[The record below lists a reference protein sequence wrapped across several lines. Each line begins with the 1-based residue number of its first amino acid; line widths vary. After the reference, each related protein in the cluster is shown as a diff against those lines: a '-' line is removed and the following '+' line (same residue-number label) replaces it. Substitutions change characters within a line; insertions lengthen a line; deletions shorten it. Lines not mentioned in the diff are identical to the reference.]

1 MKQENLPKNNILKLS
16 IDGLLHQFGEDL
28 PILFSTASQCEDISQ
43 FVEKLRTITRQYLQH
58 DNSQIIQQAAGE
70 LETLL
75 DYEGTSIMELSKNKR
90 IHIDTIYNLW
100 LFLNDELP
108 DHQPTDIFIDLYFL
122 FMQLAGKYIPPKD
135 MQVENQMK
143 RWKSGLN
150 PEILESRKKNK
161 ARIIDKLITKIELR
175 ISPNTKYRF
184 EENRTY
190 EQKRLQVEQWWE
202 NYKFHLAM
210 AIKSP
215 KELNLYLGKTLP
227 EETMEL
233 LANARKKEMP
243 FFITPYYLSLLN
255 IEKDGYDDRTIRSY
269 VLYSENL
276 VDSYGHIRAW
286 EREDQVEDGKPNAAG
301 WLLPE
306 GHNIHR
312 RYPDVAIMIPD
323 SMGRAC
329 GGLCAVCQRMYDFQ
343 SERLNFNFAELKP
356 KESWDKKL
364 QRIMSYF
371 ENDTQ
376 LRDILITGGDAF
388 MSQNATLAKILD
400 AVYKMALRKR
410 KSNILR
416 KDGEKYAELQR
427 VRLGTRLLAYLPMRV
442 NDELIQILKDF
453 KEKASA
459 AGVQQF
465 IIQTH
470 FESPLEMT
478 AEAKRAIRA
487 ILSAG
492 WTITNQLVFTAA
504 ASRRGHTAKLRKVL
518 NREGVLCYYTF
529 SVKGFK
535 ENYELFAPSC
545 RSIQESLEE
554 KCLGHLSKEQTEEL
568 LSDIQQTEDIRKVL
582 NRFWEKYHLPF
593 VATDKN
599 VLNLPGIGKSM
610 TFKTVGIT
618 SSGRRILKF
627 EYDRTRKHSPVID
640 KIEDVYI
647 VENKSIAA
655 YLRQLKEMGEKIE
668 EYASLWSYRM
678 AETEPRFG
686 LYEYPD
692 FDFKVTDKF
701 VNIGEIANGSNG
713 LY

>member
-1 MKQENLPKNNILKLS
+1 MRQR
-16 IDGLLHQFGEDL
+16 FGEDL
-28 PILFSTASQCEDISQ
+28 PILFSTASQCEDIGQ
-43 FVEKLRTITRQYLQH
+43 FVERLRIIAKQYAQH
-58 DNSQIIQQAAGE
+58 SDSQAIKQVSEE

-100 LFLNDELP
+100 LFFNDELP

-122 FMQLAGKYIPPKD
+122 FMQLAGKYIPQKD

-161 ARIIDKLITKIELR
+161 VRIIDKLITKIELR

-184 EENRTY
+184 EQNMTY

-233 LANARKKEMP
+233 LANAKKKEMP

-269 VLYSENL
+269 VLYTENL
-276 VDSYGHIRAW
+276 IDSYGHIRAW
-286 EREDQVEDGKPNAAG
+286 EREDQVEIGKPNAAG

-343 SERLNFNFAELKP
+343 SKRLNFNFAELTP

-388 MSQNATLAKILD
+388 MSQNATLVKILD
-400 AVYKMALRKR
+400 AVYKMAARKR
-410 KSNILR
+410 KLNTLR
-416 KDGEKYAELQR
+416 SDGEKYAELQR
-427 VRLGTRLLAYLPMRV
+427 VRLGTRLPAYLPMRV

-459 AGVQQF
+459 VGVQQF

-478 AEAKRAIRA
+478 AEAKKAIRA
-487 ILSAG
+487 IFSAG
-492 WTITNQLVFTAA
+492 WKITNQLVFTAA

-518 NREGVLCYYTF
+518 NREGILCYYTF

-535 ENYELFAPSC
+535 ENYELFAPNC

-554 KCLGHLSKEQTEEL
+554 KSLGYLTIQQTEEL
-568 LSDIQQTEDIRKVL
+568 ASELQKTNDTRKTLNHFLDKNHLS
-582 NRFWEKYHLPF
+582 F

-627 EYDRTRKHSPVID
+627 DYDRTRKHSPVID

-647 VENKSIAA
+647 VENKSVAA
-655 YLRQLKEMGEKIE
+655 YLRQLKEMDEKIE

-686 LYEYPD
+686 LYEYPN

-701 VNIGEIANGSNG
+701 VNIDDSFKKIRKQTIETADN
-713 LY
+713 